1 MSLSPESDI
10 VAFGVDSRDVMAN
23 YRHIVRRRAIMLLL
37 LTLLIVASL
46 LLDFVMGHPACRCR
60 RFGKPLP
67 TRPAP
72 APGRGRSSGISACPM
87 R

>member
-23 YRHIVRRRAIMLLL
+23 HRHIVRRRAIMLL

-46 LLDFVMGHPACRCR
+46 LLDFVMGPSGLSLQALWQT
-60 RFGKPLP
+60 LP

>member
-46 LLDFVMGHPACRCR
+46 LLDFVMG
-60 RFGKPLP
+60 
-67 TRPAP
+67 
-72 APGRGRSSGISACPM
+72 
-87 R
+87 